1 MDKRN
6 ANDVCSI
13 GKLMEPEMQTEPLA
27 TSLSS
32 TAQQKTM
39 KMKSL
44 ATPPVGATPHSPT
57 AAASAALLQL
67 ETVGNGNHDKFAM
80 RTGKSA
86 GEVPHSISLSLSHSR
101 SLSHSL
107 TACLPFSIH
116 FSFAISAF
124 VFLIGTAHATNTS
137 QATIPAP
144 CVVPSSY
151 SLPPSCT
158 TSFPL
163 SCT

>member
-27 TSLSS
+27 TPLSS

-86 GEVPHSISLSLSHSR
+86 GEVPHSISLTRTHALC
-101 SLSHSL
+101 LSL

-151 SLPPSCT
+151 SHSP
-158 TSFPL
+158 
-163 SCT
+163 

>member
-44 ATPPVGATPHSPT
+44 ATPPVAATPHSPT

-86 GEVPHSISLSLSHSR
+86 GEVPHSISLTRTHALSVSLSLSHCLLAIFNSLFIRHFRLCIFNWNRACHQHKPSHNPSTLR
-101 SLSHSL
+101 STFLL
-107 TACLPFSIH
+107 LLLP
-116 FSFAISAF
+116 
-124 VFLIGTAHATNTS
+124 
-137 QATIPAP
+137 
-144 CVVPSSY
+144 
-151 SLPPSCT
+151 
-158 TSFPL
+158 
-163 SCT
+163 

>member
-1 MDKRN
+1 
-6 ANDVCSI
+6 
-13 GKLMEPEMQTEPLA
+13 MEPEMQTEPLA

-39 KMKSL
+39 KMTSL
-44 ATPPVGATPHSPT
+44 VTPPVGATPHSPT

-86 GEVPHSISLSLSHSR
+86 GEVPHSISLSLSR
-101 SLSHSL
+101 TRALSLPHSL

-151 SLPPSCT
+151 SHSPSCT